1 MCPPIRVF
9 IPIWYTAKGPLCRY
23 NARLPCNL
31 VEACTGNKEVH
42 WCPGGKV
49 ILICLCIRMW
59 LFSRGGYPYRC
70 TPPPLKAG
78 VCTEP
83 PGHPPPVRT
92 QADGLEMKQ
101 PHPGVRWIDAREG
114 QGVCLEI
121 GSLPLHAA
129 KLQPAGSSGA
139 LLAEQ

>member
-1 MCPPIRVF
+1 MPGRQSHPDTLVRKDVVVQQGRVPIPV
-9 IPIWYTAKGPLCRY
+9 Y
-23 NARLPCNL
+23 
-31 VEACTGNKEVH
+31 
-42 WCPGGKV
+42 
-49 ILICLCIRMW
+49 
-59 LFSRGGYPYRC
+59 
-70 TPPPLKAG
+70 PPLLQVG

-114 QGVCLEI
+114 QGVRLEI

-129 KLQPAGSSGA
+129 KRQPTGSNGA
-139 LLAEQ
+139 PVAEQ

>member
-1 MCPPIRVF
+1 MTRRVAKILVKARGFGKGKYRICEGIAERGYLTMQVFREMVCAPIRVF

-31 VEACTGNKEVH
+31 VEACTGNEEVH

-70 TPPPLKAG
+70 TP
-78 VCTEP
+78 
-83 PGHPPPVRT
+83 H
-92 QADGLEMKQ
+92 
-101 PHPGVRWIDAREG
+101 H
-114 QGVCLEI
+114 
-121 GSLPLHAA
+121 
-129 KLQPAGSSGA
+129 
-139 LLAEQ
+139 